1 MTITDRKPALDF
13 LSANVKENIPADS
26 QGTVL
31 VSELSWGEA
40 LERYPAAGFDVV
52 LGADIVY
59 LEDTFMQLLRTLEHL
74 CSDSTVVLLACKI
87 RYERDTNFLELLR
100 QRFAVEEV
108 HYDPERDIHVYKSW
122 KLSPD
127 RDL

>member
-13 LSANVKENIPADS
+13 LSANVQANIPADS
-26 QGTVL
+26 QGTAL
-31 VSELSWGEA
+31 VSELSWGVA
-40 LERYPAAGFDVV
+40 LERYPSAGYDVV

-59 LEDTFMQLLRTLEHL
+59 LEDTFVPLLATLQHL

-87 RYERDTNFLELLR
+87 RYARDTDFLELLR
-100 QRFAVEEV
+100 QQFAVEEV
-108 HYDPERDIHVYKSW
+108 HYDTERDIHVYKSW